1 LTRALIS
8 HPIHVISSQ
17 KAGEVKQFMVCVCG
31 GGGMHVCLQI
41 ADRYCLLLFKVY
53 VLLVRT
59 SLRAYSCGVTPAE
72 SA

>member
-17 KAGEVKQFMVCVCG
+17 KAGEVEQFVCVE
-31 GGGMHVCLQI
+31 GGMHVCLQI

-53 VLLVRT
+53 VLLVCKQICA
-59 SLRAYSCGVTPAE
+59 LQRA
-72 SA
+72 